1 MAKYNKFIPSKKE
14 EEYIYPSRFG
24 SHSSMVDD
32 EKTISLRDLSEIK
45 EDEVALEDENGL
57 YISKLKRVDSGLA
70 DPNRYANVRKI

>member
-1 MAKYNKFIPSKKE
+1 
-14 EEYIYPSRFG
+14 
-24 SHSSMVDD
+24 MVDD